1 MPDDLGESSV
11 IAALFRRR
19 PPAED
24 ATGSVLVDIG
34 DDAAVLSAG
43 RTLTTDLL
51 VEGVHFDER
60 LSPADVDWKAV
71 AANVSDLG
79 AMGARPEWAL
89 LGLSLPEP
97 LDMAWVHDFA
107 SGLAEALAHWE
118 LRLVGGDTTRS
129 PGPRVVSVT
138 VGGTTH
144 EPVTRAGAR
153 IGDDLWVSGTLG
165 AAAAGFGRGAGEAR
179 WLRRPEPPVA
189 LGIALADARLA
200 HAMMDLSDGLATDHP
215 RLCAASGVGARI
227 DAASLPIDPTALQGP
242 TPLREAVAWGED
254 YQLLFAAHPENRGAI
269 EAVGLRLGVALHRVG
284 EVTEAPACRLEPGPW
299 PAAAFRHFAE
309 TPPCG

>member
-1 MPDDLGESSV
+1 V
-11 IAALFRRR
+11 
-19 PPAED
+19 D
-24 ATGSVLVDIG
+24 AG

-60 LSPADVDWKAV
+60 LSPADVGWKAV

-97 LDMAWVHDFA
+97 LDMAWVNDFA
-107 SGLAEALAHWE
+107 TGLAEALAHWE

-129 PGPRVVSVT
+129 PGPRIVSVT
-138 VGGTTH
+138 VGGTAH
-144 EPVTRAGAR
+144 HPVTRAGAQP
-153 IGDDLWVSGTLG
+153 GDDLWVSGTLG

-189 LGIALADARLA
+189 LGVALAEGRLA
-200 HAMMDLSDGLATDHP
+200 RAMMDLSDGLATDLP
-215 RLCAASGVGARI
+215 RLCAASGVGARVE
-227 DAASLPIDPTALQGP
+227 AARLPIDLTAQQGP
-242 TPLREAVAWGED
+242 APLSEAVAWGED
-254 YQLLFAAHPENRGAI
+254 YQLLFAADPVDRGAI
-269 EAVGLRLGVALHRVG
+269 AAVGLRLGVALHRVG
-284 EVTEAPACRLEPGPW
+284 EVTEPPACRLHPGPW
-299 PAAAFRHFAE
+299 PVASFRHFTE